1 MRLLPH
7 LVTLE
12 LDGQGFT
19 QWTDVSISRSLESPA
34 RSFSVTAFQQRP
46 AQVVARPGSAAVL
59 RLNGV
64 PIVTGWVDDIDVARD
79 VAGSSVTFTGRSRV
93 ADLVDSAPAPGT
105 PRRWTAAPPSL
116 IVAALAAPFGITVT
130 PPTVGNEPFR
140 RFALE
145 QNETVWD
152 AIDRICSARGLL
164 AIDDAA
170 GNLTLTR
177 LSRSTALRHVG
188 TLQGGGNLKNW
199 TVSHKGS
206 QRFSTYIARGQTV
219 GDIVTPPALAASV
232 VGQAVDV
239 GVSRPRYFTVDAHG
253 LDTAGA
259 IAKAQWEATTRY
271 GRAITVIGEVPGWT
285 DAAGALWTPG
295 QLVAVRIPHAGLD
308 TDLVIVE
315 ANASKSAS
323 GGSSTSLV
331 LQPIEAF
338 ATYTPAPVA
347 RRGARGYEAGLINV
361 KLAAETAAA
370 NR

>member
-19 QWTDVSISRSLESPA
+19 QWIDVAISRSLERPE

-93 ADLVDSAPAPGT
+93 ADLVDSAPAPTT
-105 PRRWTAAPPSL
+105 PRRWTAAAPSL

-177 LSRSTALRHVG
+177 LSSSTALRHVG

>member
-1 MRLLPH
+1 MQLLPH

-19 QWTDVSISRSLESPA
+19 QWTEVSISRSLESPA

-59 RLNGV
+59 SLNGI

-105 PRRWTAAPPSL
+105 PRKWTAAPPSL

-130 PPTVGNEPFR
+130 PPLVGNEPFR

-145 QNETVWD
+145 QNETIWD

-177 LSRSTALRHVG
+177 LSAATALRHVG
-188 TLQGGGNLKNW
+188 TLQGGVNLKAW
-199 TVSHKGS
+199 KVSHKGS
-206 QRFSTYIARGQTV
+206 QRFSSYVAKGQTI
-219 GDIVTPPALAASV
+219 GDIVTPAALAASV
-232 VGQAVDV
+232 VGTATDA
-239 GVSRPRYFTVDAHG
+239 GVSRPRYYAIDAHG

-271 GRAITVIGEVPGWT
+271 GRAITVTGEVPGWT
-285 DAAGALWTPG
+285 DGAGAFWTPG

-315 ANASKSAS
+315 ANPGKSTT
-323 GGSSTSLV
+323 GGSVTGLV

-347 RRGARGYEAGLINV
+347 RRGSRGYEAGLINV
-361 KLAAETAAA
+361 KLAAATAEAT
-370 NR
+370 R

>member
-1 MRLLPH
+1 MQLIPH

-12 LDGQGFT
+12 IDGQGLT
-19 QWTDVSISRSLESPA
+19 QWTDVAIQRSLESPA
-34 RSFSVTAFQQRP
+34 RSFQVTAFQQRP
-46 AQVVARPGSAAVL
+46 AQVVARPGSAAIL
-59 RLNGV
+59 RLNGI

-105 PRRWTAAPPSL
+105 PRKWTVAAPSL
-116 IVAALAAPFGITVT
+116 IVAALATPFGITVT
-130 PPTVGNEPFR
+130 PPLVGNEPFR
-140 RFALE
+140 RFSLE
-145 QNETVWD
+145 QNETAWD
-152 AIDRICSARGLL
+152 AIDRICSARGLI

-177 LSRSTALRHVG
+177 LSAATALRHVG

-206 QRFSTYIARGQTV
+206 QRFSTYLARGQTV

-232 VGQAVDV
+232 VGAATDA
-239 GVSRPRYFTVDAHG
+239 GVTRPRYLAIDAHG

-271 GRAITVIGEVPGWT
+271 GRAITVTGEVPGWT
-285 DAAGALWTPG
+285 DAAAMMWTPG
-295 QLVAVRIPHAGLD
+295 NLVHVRIPHAGLD
-308 TDLVIVE
+308 TDLVVVE
-315 ANASKSAS
+315 ANPSKSAT
-323 GGSSTSLV
+323 GGSVTGLV

-361 KLAAETAAA
+361 KLAAETAEA